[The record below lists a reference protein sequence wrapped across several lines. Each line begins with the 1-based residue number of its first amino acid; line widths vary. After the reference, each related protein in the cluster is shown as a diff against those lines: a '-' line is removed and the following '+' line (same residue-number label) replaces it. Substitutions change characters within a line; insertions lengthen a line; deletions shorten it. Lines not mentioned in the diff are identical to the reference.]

1 MARKAD
7 SFYFDNFNACAE
19 NNCRAARLLEQVM
32 REYDPDGL
40 QARIDEMHELEQA
53 GDELRHELLD
63 CVLTAFITPIEREGI
78 VALSARLDDVTDC
91 IEGVLH
97 RLYYNNVREL
107 TAGALE
113 MVTLLVRACDE
124 VRDTVAELPNY
135 RKSKTMH
142 DHIVAV
148 NTVEG
153 LADDVFVRIMREL
166 HTSETDAVRL
176 IATRE
181 TYQYLEHC
189 VDACEHVGDE
199 VMGIVME
206 NS

>member
-19 NNCRAARLLEQVM
+19 NNRRAARLLEQVM

-78 VALSARLDDVTDC
+78 VALSARLDDVTDY

-124 VRDTVAELPNY
+124 VRDTVAELPNF

-181 TYQYLEHC
+181 TYQYLEYC

>member
-19 NNCRAARLLEQVM
+19 NNCCAARLLEQVM

-124 VRDTVAELPNY
+124 VRDTVAELPNF

-142 DHIVAV
+142 DHIVAI

-176 IATRE
+176 ISTRE
-181 TYQYLEHC
+181 TYQYLEYC

>member
-19 NNCRAARLLEQVM
+19 NNCCAARLLEQVM

-124 VRDTVAELPNY
+124 VRDTVAELPNF

-181 TYQYLEHC
+181 TYQYLEYC

>member
-1 MARKAD
+1 MARVAD
-7 SFYFDNFNACAE
+7 SFYFENFAAAAE
-19 NNCRAARLLEQVM
+19 NNCRAARMLEQVM

-40 QARIDEMHELEQA
+40 EASIEQMHEIEQTN
-53 GDELRHELLD
+53 DELRHELLD
-63 CVLTAFITPIEREGI
+63 TVLAAFITPIEREGI
-78 VALSARLDDVTDC
+78 VALSGRLDDVTDC

-97 RLYYNNVREL
+97 RLYYDNVREV

-124 VRDTVAELPNY
+124 VRDTVSELPNF
-135 RKSKTMH
+135 RKSKTLR
-142 DHIVAV
+142 DHIVAI

-166 HTSETDAVRL
+166 HTSEADALRV
-176 IATRE
+176 ISMRE
-181 TYQYLEHC
+181 MYMYLEYC

>member
-1 MARKAD
+1 
-7 SFYFDNFNACAE
+7 
-19 NNCRAARLLEQVM
+19 
-32 REYDPDGL
+32 
-40 QARIDEMHELEQA
+40 
-53 GDELRHELLD
+53 
-63 CVLTAFITPIEREGI
+63 
-78 VALSARLDDVTDC
+78 
-91 IEGVLH
+91 
-97 RLYYNNVREL
+97 
-107 TAGALE
+107 
-113 MVTLLVRACDE
+113 
-124 VRDTVAELPNY
+124 
-135 RKSKTMH
+135 MH

-181 TYQYLEHC
+181 TYQYLEYC

>member
-19 NNCRAARLLEQVM
+19 NNCCAARLLEQVM

-40 QARIDEMHELEQA
+40 EARIDEMHELEQA

-124 VRDTVAELPNY
+124 VRDTVAELPNF

-181 TYQYLEHC
+181 TYQYLEYC

>member
-124 VRDTVAELPNY
+124 VRDTVAELPNF

-148 NTVEG
+148 NT
-153 LADDVFVRIMREL
+153 ASCTRARRTPFASSPRARPIS
-166 HTSETDAVRL
+166 TSSIASTPASTW
-176 IATRE
+176 ATRSW
-181 TYQYLEHC
+181 
-189 VDACEHVGDE
+189 A
-199 VMGIVME
+199 
-206 NS
+206 S

>member
-124 VRDTVAELPNY
+124 VRDTVAELPNF

-166 HTSETDAVRL
+166 HTSETDAERL

-181 TYQYLEHC
+181 TYMYLE
-189 VDACEHVGDE
+189 
-199 VMGIVME
+199 
-206 NS
+206 

>member
-1 MARKAD
+1 MARVAD
-7 SFYFDNFNACAE
+7 SFYFENFAEAAE
-19 NNCRAARLLEQVM
+19 NNCRAARMLEQVM

-40 QARIDEMHELEQA
+40 ETSIEQMHEIEQTN
-53 GDELRHELLD
+53 DELRHELLD
-63 CVLTAFITPIEREGI
+63 TVLAAFITPIEREGI
-78 VALSARLDDVTDC
+78 VALSGRLDDVTDC

-97 RLYYNNVREL
+97 RLYYNNVREV

-124 VRDTVAELPNY
+124 VRDTVSELPNF
-135 RKSKTMH
+135 RKSKTLR
-142 DHIVAV
+142 DHIVAI

-166 HTSETDAVRL
+166 HTSEADALRV
-176 IATRE
+176 ISMRE
-181 TYQYLEHC
+181 TYMYLEYC

>member
-78 VALSARLDDVTDC
+78 VALSAGSMTSP
-91 IEGVLH
+91 
-97 RLYYNNVREL
+97 
-107 TAGALE
+107 TASRVCCTGSTTTTCASSR
-113 MVTLLVRACDE
+113 RA
-124 VRDTVAELPNY
+124 RS
-135 RKSKTMH
+135 RW
-142 DHIVAV
+142 
-148 NTVEG
+148 
-153 LADDVFVRIMREL
+153 
-166 HTSETDAVRL
+166 
-176 IATRE
+176 
-181 TYQYLEHC
+181 
-189 VDACEHVGDE
+189 
-199 VMGIVME
+199 
-206 NS
+206 

>member
-19 NNCRAARLLEQVM
+19 NNCCAARLLEQVM
-32 REYDPDGL
+32 REYDPDDL
-40 QARIDEMHELEQA
+40 EARIDEMHELEQA

-124 VRDTVAELPNY
+124 VRDTVAELPNF

-181 TYQYLEHC
+181 TYQYLEYC